1 MRKALIPALCCAVLI
16 GIAAIIVGAASNQ
29 HAREYHVYFT
39 GSGAMAESFTAAGD
53 VDIVEVRVLLDDITT
68 TEPLTITLGS
78 VQAAVHD
85 ANFVTQ
91 GMSGVSSVIWRPEK
105 DVALRATE
113 QLDFALA
120 NAAGNTWGI
129 EVVAR

>member
-1 MRKALIPALCCAVLI
+1 MRKALIPALCCAVL
-16 GIAAIIVGAASNQ
+16 VGVSALMVAAASNQ

-39 GSGAMAESFTAAGD
+39 GSGAMDESFTAAAD
-53 VDIVEVRVLLDDITT
+53 TDIVEVRLLMSDTTT
-68 TEPLTITLGS
+68 TETYTVTLNS
-78 VQAAVHD
+78 TQAAVHD
-85 ANFVTQ
+85 VELASQ
-91 GMSGVSSVIWRPEK
+91 AMSSVSSVVWRPEK
-105 DVALRATE
+105 DVPIRATE